1 MEFEMGDRVEMVDF
15 YPRVPSGT
23 KGTVIS
29 PKRNGYYAVIW
40 DNGYSEGGWN
50 ESMKKIVEPPPP
62 ETYTAPDGTI
72 YRKLKSLSPE
82 SVYANGKYATCQ
94 EWKDEF
100 DKYSIVW
107 GFFAEPSSLK
117 DFIDFCKQAHPPWL
131 PWLVEHGYISAEKKK
146 EKKVVVIEGVN
157 WNEISIGN
165 NPVYPTMPS
174 RNPTTKDGWRDFLK
188 KPPMKMTLE
197 WEE

>member
-1 MEFEMGDRVEMVDF
+1 LENWYEDW
-15 YPRVPSGT
+15 
-23 KGTVIS
+23 
-29 PKRNGYYAVIW
+29 KRIKA
-40 DNGYSEGGWN
+40 GG
-50 ESMKKIVEPPPP
+50 KPP

-82 SVYANGKYATCQ
+82 SVYANGKWATCQ
-94 EWKDEF
+94 ELKDEF

-117 DFIDFCKQAHPPWL
+117 DFIDFCKQAHPSWL
-131 PWLVEHGYISAEKKK
+131 PWLIDRGYIGVEKKK
-146 EKKVVVIEGVN
+146 EKKVVVIEGVK
-157 WNEISIGN
+157 WTCAGPDRRYVHIN
-165 NPVYPTMPS
+165 NIPLGELWELL
-174 RNPTTKDGWRDFLK
+174 N